1 MVDLIGF
8 LELTGQATGRDIF
21 DVMGP
26 DWDSTELFLLV
37 EKGVVSSSYG
47 THGARYFRYPS
58 VGSREE
64 IRSEKETGDDELLM
78 LVSTSSGLDSKQ
90 LQTKLGWSRD
100 KFSKRMD
107 PLLEKGVVI
116 RRKEGVSWV
125 YEIGTEKVVP
135 PVTAH
140 KPDLRVVN
148 SPKPDPWSKATPIA
162 HGPEEGRFVNPKHDR
177 ELSDLDK
184 KIIEQIEM
192 YEDDRE
198 IDNLAEDCDVGPDQR
213 KAYMR
218 SLNKLYGDGYI
229 GKVVEGDNVMYC
241 SIERV

>member
-1 MVDLIGF
+1 MVDLISF

-64 IRSEKETGDDELLM
+64 VRVEKETGDDELLK
-78 LVSTSSGLDSKQ
+78 LVSTSTGLDSKQ

-107 PLLEKGVVI
+107 PLLEKGIVV
-116 RRKEGVSWV
+116 RRKEGVAWV
-125 YEIGTEKVVP
+125 YEIGTEKAVP
-135 PVTAH
+135 LVTAH
-140 KPDLRVVN
+140 KPDLRAVN
-148 SPKPDPWSKATPIA
+148 GPKPDPWSKSVPVAY
-162 HGPEEGRFVNPKHDR
+162 GSEDGRFMNPRDER
-177 ELSDLDK
+177 ELSELDQR
-184 KIIEQIEM
+184 IIEQIEM

-198 IDNLAEDCDVGPDQR
+198 IDNLAEGCDVGPDQR

>member
-1 MVDLIGF
+1 MVDLISF
-8 LELTGQATGRDIF
+8 LELTGQATGREIF
-21 DVMGP
+21 DVMGSE
-26 DWDSTELFLLV
+26 WDSTELFLLV
-37 EKGVVSSSYG
+37 ERGVVSSSYG
-47 THGARYFRYPS
+47 THGARYFRYPAI
-58 VGSREE
+58 GSQAEVRA
-64 IRSEKETGDDELLM
+64 EKETGDDELLM

-107 PLLEKGVVI
+107 PLLEKRIVV
-116 RRKEGVSWV
+116 RRKDGVSWI
-125 YEIGTEKVVP
+125 YEIGTEKEVS
-135 PVTAH
+135 H
-140 KPDLRVVN
+140 KPNQKVEN
-148 SPKPDPWSKATPIA
+148 NPKPDPFSRGVPVAY
-162 HGPEEGRFVNPKHDR
+162 GSEDGRFAKPRHER

-198 IDNLAEDCDVGPDQR
+198 IDNLAEDCGVDGDTR